1 MRTYQVQYGGRLAR
15 HLVYHWVEESW
26 YRELSQ
32 ICYSALAQDQKH
44 MNNLPL
50 ARQFALMALKLQM
63 FGGKTCHAWHPIL

>member
-1 MRTYQVQYGGRLAR
+1 MLF
-15 HLVYHWVEESW
+15 
-26 YRELSQ
+26 LSEKMPENWNKMK
-32 ICYSALAQDQKH
+32 YERNTQDQKH